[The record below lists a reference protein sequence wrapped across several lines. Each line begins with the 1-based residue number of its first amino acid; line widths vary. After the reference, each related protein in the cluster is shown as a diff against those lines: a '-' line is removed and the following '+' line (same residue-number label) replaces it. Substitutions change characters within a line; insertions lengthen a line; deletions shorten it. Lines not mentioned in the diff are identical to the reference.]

1 MDIRNKIIE
10 GAGELFVENGIKL
23 VTMDMIAQSIGISK
37 RTIYENFRDKN
48 DLVNNFISLAM
59 VDHKKRAY
67 EILAGSKN
75 VIEALFNFG
84 IFNQSAMKDVN
95 PLFFNDLKRYHG
107 EVFHKNILTGE
118 ARNFELTYT
127 ILRRGQNEGVFIKE
141 INLEIANQFI
151 HYMFDFF
158 QKMKEDKQCNQNL
171 IWTSVILPYLRGI
184 CTEKG
189 QDILVFFLK
198 NTENQNNI

>member
-1 MDIRNKIIE
+1 MDIRDRILK
-10 GAGELFVENGIKL
+10 GAGKLFKEFGIKQ
-23 VTMDMIAQSIGISK
+23 VTMDMIAQSLGISK

-158 QKMKEDKQCNQNL
+158 QKMEEDKQCNQNL

-189 QDILVFFLK
+189 HDILVFFLK

>member
-1 MDIRNKIIE
+1 
-10 GAGELFVENGIKL
+10 
-23 VTMDMIAQSIGISK
+23 MDMIAQSLGISK

>member
-75 VIEALFNFG
+75 VIEALFKFGEYNHKTMKSINPCFFDDIKKYHPDVFEKIMNNGSIRNYEITYLILKRGINEG
-84 IFNQSAMKDVN
+84 IF
-95 PLFFNDLKRYHG
+95 R
-107 EVFHKNILTGE
+107 
-118 ARNFELTYT
+118 
-127 ILRRGQNEGVFIKE
+127 KE
-141 INLEIANQFI
+141 IDIEIANLFI
-151 HYMFDFF
+151 HNSFEFISKLDEE
-158 QKMKEDKQCNQNL
+158 KHSHHKVWL
-171 IWTSVILPYLRGI
+171 SVHLPYLRGI

-189 QDILVFFLK
+189 NELLLSFTKLQ
-198 NTENQNNI
+198 NQNSTTP

>member
-1 MDIRNKIIE
+1 MDIRDRILK
-10 GAGELFVENGIKL
+10 GAGKLFKELGIKQ
-23 VTMDMIAQSIGISK
+23 VTMDMIAQSLGISK

>member
-1 MDIRNKIIE
+1 MDIRDRILK
-10 GAGELFVENGIKL
+10 GAGKLFKEFGIKQ
-23 VTMDMIAQSIGISK
+23 VTMDMIAQSLGISK

-75 VIEALFNFG
+75 VIEALFNFD

>member
-1 MDIRNKIIE
+1 MDIRDRILK
-10 GAGELFVENGIKL
+10 GAGKLFKEFGIKQ
-23 VTMDMIAQSIGISK
+23 VTMDMIAQSLGISK

-84 IFNQSAMKDVN
+84 IFNQNAMKDVN

-158 QKMKEDKQCNQNL
+158 QKMEEDKQCNQNL

>member
-1 MDIRNKIIE
+1 
-10 GAGELFVENGIKL
+10 
-23 VTMDMIAQSIGISK
+23 MDMIAQSLGISK

-48 DLVNNFISLAM
+48 DLVNNFISMSM

-84 IFNQSAMKDVN
+84 IFNHNTIKDVN
-95 PLFFNDLKRYHG
+95 PLFFNDLKKYHG

-118 ARNFELTYT
+118 ARNYELTYT

-158 QKMKEDKQCNQNL
+158 QKVEEDKQCSQKQ
-171 IWTSVILPYLRGI
+171 IWMSVILPYLKGI

-189 QDILVFFLK
+189 QDILVFYLK
-198 NTENQNNI
+198 NTENLNNN

>member
-59 VDHKKRAY
+59 VDHQKRAY

>member
-1 MDIRNKIIE
+1 MDIRDRILK
-10 GAGELFVENGIKL
+10 GAGKLFKEFGIKQ
-23 VTMDMIAQSIGISK
+23 VTMDMIAQSLGISK